1 MSSKKRKSE
10 PGCIATIFGYTIL
23 ACIVFTIFNLAKTHL
38 STKAKIIILSVIG
51 ILLILK
57 IFGFFNRKY
66 TMSQLDNMEG
76 HRFEFACADILKM
89 NGFYDVKVT
98 QGSGDYGVDII
109 ARKGMRKYAIQ
120 CKCYS
125 HKLDN
130 KPIQEVIGGLAY
142 YGCNKGVVMTNQYF
156 TEPAKQLAK
165 VNGIELWD
173 RNVLSR
179 MTKRTSK
186 IKMRLKKKEHLQEHN
201 PSSKAK
207 QPVTETNSFQIYS
220 TPKYAEK
227 VTMMN
232 DLDDYPRI
240 CKKFLKE
247 NAEYI
252 VCYYKMTFDV
262 VLKLEK
268 IDVLYKQ
275 NSVSFEF
282 LHTPQLPVSKLKK
295 SLKDLSEYISIDN
308 ISLHSSC
315 TTPGC
320 FAIQMPM
327 PDYLAKTSRFI
338 DKNSK

>member
-1 MSSKKRKSE
+1 
-10 PGCIATIFGYTIL
+10 
-23 ACIVFTIFNLAKTHL
+23 
-38 STKAKIIILSVIG
+38 
-51 ILLILK
+51 
-57 IFGFFNRKY
+57 
-66 TMSQLDNMEG
+66 MSQLDNMEG

-186 IKMRLKKKEHLQEHN
+186 IKMRLKKEEHLQEHN

-227 VTMMN
+227 ATMI
-232 DLDDYPRI
+232 DALDEYPSI

-275 NSVSFEF
+275 NSASFEF
-282 LHTPQLPVSKLKK
+282 LYTPQLPISKLKK
-295 SLKDLSEYISIDN
+295 SLKDLSEYLSIDN

-315 TTPGC
+315 STSGC

>member
-165 VNGIELWD
+165 VNG
-173 RNVLSR
+173 
-179 MTKRTSK
+179 
-186 IKMRLKKKEHLQEHN
+186 
-201 PSSKAK
+201 
-207 QPVTETNSFQIYS
+207 TEMFCL
-220 TPKYAEK
+220 
-227 VTMMN
+227 V
-232 DLDDYPRI
+232 
-240 CKKFLKE
+240 
-247 NAEYI
+247 
-252 VCYYKMTFDV
+252 
-262 VLKLEK
+262 
-268 IDVLYKQ
+268 
-275 NSVSFEF
+275 
-282 LHTPQLPVSKLKK
+282 
-295 SLKDLSEYISIDN
+295 
-308 ISLHSSC
+308 
-315 TTPGC
+315 
-320 FAIQMPM
+320 
-327 PDYLAKTSRFI
+327 
-338 DKNSK
+338 